1 MVVETTRPNPSSR
14 AARPKSGGN
23 KYDPKERKDISGLG
37 KLREEAKEKKKE
49 EKKFKS
55 EFYDTELVDSLERE
69 VIDKSPNIKWEDIA
83 GLKIPK
89 DLLQEAVIL
98 PQVMPEYFQGIRRPW
113 KGILMIGPPGTGKTM
128 LAKAVATECKTTFFN
143 VTPATMTSKWRG
155 ESEKLVKLLFEMA
168 AFYSPT
174 TIFIDE
180 IDAMAGKR
188 GGGDEHESSRR
199 VKNEL
204 LIQMDGAGDD
214 SVGVTV
220 LAATN
225 LPWGLDDA
233 MLRRLEKRIYI
244 PLPDKDARLA
254 LVKHACKDLPLEG
267 TMDLGTI
274 ADKLDGYSGSDI
286 TNVCRDASMMAMRR
300 AIKGLNIHEIKKMR
314 DQKLKAEQEGGEGAK
329 NQFGELPTTA
339 QDFLDAIEKVNKTV
353 SQEEVEKYKKWADE
367 FGSQ

>member
-1 MVVETTRPNPSSR
+1 
-14 AARPKSGGN
+14 
-23 KYDPKERKDISGLG
+23 
-37 KLREEAKEKKKE
+37 
-49 EKKFKS
+49 
-55 EFYDTELVDSLERE
+55 
-69 VIDKSPNIKWEDIA
+69 
-83 GLKIPK
+83 
-89 DLLQEAVIL
+89 
-98 PQVMPEYFQGIRRPW
+98 
-113 KGILMIGPPGTGKTM
+113 
-128 LAKAVATECKTTFFN
+128 
-143 VTPATMTSKWRG
+143 
-155 ESEKLVKLLFEMA
+155 MA

-214 SVGVTV
+214 SAGVTV

-244 PLPDKDARLA
+244 PLPDKEARLA
-254 LVKHACKDLPLEG
+254 LVKHACKDLPLES

-300 AIKGLNIHEIKKMR
+300 AIKGLNIIEIKKMR
-314 DQKLKAEQEGGEGAK
+314 DDKLKAEQQGGEGAK

-353 SQEEVEKYKKWADE
+353 SQEEVDRYKKWADE